1 MSKTRMVVFR
11 GYSCHEMQKAE
22 RRMLSGNS
30 SEKEFVTGR
39 LRLKNRNTEYE
50 IVGYLPVWKS
60 DGSWRPGKRECCW
73 R

>member
-30 SEKEFVTGR
+30 SEKRVSSGLENQMVHGA
-39 LRLKNRNTEYE
+39 LE
-50 IVGYLPVWKS
+50 
-60 DGSWRPGKRECCW
+60 KRECCW